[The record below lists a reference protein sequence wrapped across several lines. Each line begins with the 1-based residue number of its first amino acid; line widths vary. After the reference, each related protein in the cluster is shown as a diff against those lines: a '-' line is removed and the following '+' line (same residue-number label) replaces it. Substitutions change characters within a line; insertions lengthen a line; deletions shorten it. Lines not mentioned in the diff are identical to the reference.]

1 MTTTHGPTHP
11 TTDPIGHGAAGD
23 VSVTE
28 HPAPRD
34 EPPRRRLR
42 AVALS
47 IIGLLAVVVGS
58 LAATQVAQARPYCS
72 NERYAYRFSNVHR
85 EYLPTNVK
93 SDWLRG
99 PGSISYTKTKTAEA
113 NASVTAEVG
122 AEAGVVFAKA
132 SASIGTTVGGSYAK
146 SQTWSY
152 SLNVPSGKTARMVL
166 FHEARGFT
174 VTKVQLDAGGCRA
187 VRTIYSS
194 NVVAPIKANVNV
206 WALEYR

>member
-1 MTTTHGPTHP
+1 MTTHRQPTHP
-11 TTDPIGHGAAGD
+11 ATDPYGPGAPGD
-23 VSVTE
+23 LTAAE
-28 HPAPRD
+28 HATPRT

-47 IIGLLAVVVGS
+47 VIGLLAVLVGS
-58 LAATQVAQARPYCS
+58 LAATQVAQARVQCS
-72 NERYAYRFSNVHR
+72 TERYAYRFSNVHT
-85 EYLPTNVK
+85 EYLPTTVK

-99 PGSISYTKTKTAEA
+99 PGSISYTKTKTAEV

-152 SLNVPSGKTARMVL
+152 SLNVPAGKTARMVL
-166 FHEARGFT
+166 SHEARGFT
-174 VTKVQLDAGGCRA
+174 VTKVQLDAGGCKA

-206 WALEYR
+206 WGLQYR